1 MDNVFTGIGTQLRR
15 LVGTDWVLIAGVT
28 NINGPGSARDTV
40 DTTTLDNDDGYR
52 EFITGL
58 RDGGTLTFDLTY
70 SKAQYQDLLDA
81 FESDDTERYM
91 VYFARQQAG
100 AVIFDGLITDL
111 PLTIPLDDK
120 VSVSA
125 TIKVTGAV
133 DLPDDGP
140 YLITYDANGADEG
153 AAPASQVKEH
163 GTSVALRANTGAL
176 GLAAHVFVGWNTKAD
191 GSGTPYNVGATFAL
205 DAYTTLYAEWDNA

>member
-1 MDNVFTGIGTQLRR
+1 MSDKAFTGIGT
-15 LVGTDWVLIAGVT
+15 VLKRSGSAIAKIT
-28 NINGPGSARDTV
+28 NINGPGMSRDTV
-40 DTTTLDNDDGYR
+40 DVTSLDSTDGYR

-140 YLITYDANGADEG
+140 FLITYDANGADEG

-191 GSGTPYNVGATFAL
+191 GSGTPYNVGATFAAN
-205 DAYTTLYAEWDNA
+205 AYTTLYAEWDDA